1 MIMLTYWKNKNLREY
16 DKAIYTS
23 ASVPARCTQPGIE
36 HWKQLAPSGELCKL
50 WGKVPETDWGAKYAE
65 ELRTVLLPEL
75 MKLVELSESGMWI
88 QVLFFEESQE
98 DGERPWMYQVLKELG
113 TDVYIE

>member
-1 MIMLTYWKNKNLREY
+1 MIMLTYWKNKDLREY
-16 DKAIYTS
+16 DKVIYTS

-36 HWKQLAPSGELCKL
+36 HWKQLAPSQELCNL
-50 WGKVPETDWGAKYAE
+50 WGKLPEVELGARYEE

-75 MKLVELSESGMWI
+75 RKLIELSESGKWI
-88 QVLFFEESQE
+88 QVLFFEKSPDE
-98 DGERPWMYQVLKELG
+98 GERPWMFKVLSELT

>member
-36 HWKQLAPSGELCKL
+36 HWKQLAPSQKLCDL
-50 WGKVPETDWGAKYAE
+50 WGKIPESEWGPMYE
-65 ELRTVLLPEL
+65 QELRTTLLPEL
-75 MKLVELSESGMWI
+75 MKLVELSHKGTWI
-88 QVLFFEESQE
+88 QVLFFEKSPEE
-98 DGERPWMYQVLKELG
+98 GERPWVYKVLSEL
-113 TDVYIE
+113 TKDVYIE